1 MTTQQLVSE
10 IRKKKSFLCIGL
22 DVDLDKIPA
31 HLLQEEDPIFAFNKA
46 IIDAT
51 HHLCVAYK
59 PNTAFYE
66 AYGIK
71 GWKSL
76 EKTINYLN
84 EKYPEIFTIAD
95 AKRGD
100 IGNTSTMYA
109 KAFFKDLA
117 FDSVTVAPYMGKD
130 SVEPFLAFE
139 DKHTI
144 MLALTSNKG
153 AFDFQT
159 LSVNN
164 KELYKEVLEVS
175 KSWKNSQNLM
185 YVVGAT
191 KAEYLADIR
200 KIIPD
205 SFLLVPGVGAQGGS
219 LEEVCKYGMTDTVGL
234 LINSSRGIIY
244 ASNGNDF
251 AEAAA
256 TKATELQQQMENIL
270 K

>member
-1 MTTQQLVSE
+1 MTTQQLIDQ
-10 IRKKKSFLCIGL
+10 IRIKKSFLCIGL
-22 DVDLDKIPA
+22 DVDLEKVPQ

-59 PNTAFYE
+59 PNIAFYE
-66 AYGIK
+66 AYGLK
-71 GWKSL
+71 GWQAL

-84 EKYPEIFTIAD
+84 ENHPEIFTIAD

-100 IGNTSTMYA
+100 IGNTSSRYA

-117 FDSVTVAPYMGKD
+117 FDSLTVAPYMGKD
-130 SVEPFLAFE
+130 SVEPFLAFK

-144 MLALTSNKG
+144 LLALTSNAG
-153 AFDFQT
+153 ASDFQT
-159 LSVNN
+159 LSVKNQV
-164 KELYKEVLEVS
+164 LYKEILIVS
-175 KSWKNSQNLM
+175 KTWKNSKNLM

-191 KAEYLADIR
+191 MAEHLVEIR
-200 KIIPD
+200 QIIPD

-219 LEEVCKYGMTDTVGL
+219 LQEVCKYGMNKNIGL

-244 ASNGNDF
+244 ASNKNNF
-251 AEAAA
+251 ALEAAN
-256 TKATELQQQMENIL
+256 KATELQQQMAEIIN
-270 K
+270 